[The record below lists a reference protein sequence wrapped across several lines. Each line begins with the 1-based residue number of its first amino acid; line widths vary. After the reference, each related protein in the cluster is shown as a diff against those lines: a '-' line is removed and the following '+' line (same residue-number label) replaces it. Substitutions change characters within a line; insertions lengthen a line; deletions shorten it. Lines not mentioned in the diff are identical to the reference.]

1 MSDETTNPGEKP
13 VNDGGT
19 TPQTPDPDPDLEA
32 AAAAEKP
39 VNDGGG
45 TVVQ

>member
-19 TPQTPDPDPDLEA
+19 TPQTDPDPTLDA
-32 AAAAEKP
+32 AVAGEKP

>member
-19 TPQTPDPDPDLEA
+19 TTPQPDSEPTLD